1 MTGPEPSRPEPR
13 GPEPALAFWRAAREA
28 APGRARVEIDTL
40 IAVAARLMRDTGLS
54 GRPSDF
60 VAEAVR
66 TLADAGELILPSDAT
81 AKARRVNYDWR
92 CTPALPLFVTAVRA
106 PLLRPPA
113 LRREHAWHRD
123 LAFLAAERRLDKPE
137 IWLAIDAWLKR
148 SGGGTD
154 VVSIRERSF
163 EIFHDEKQLDAA
175 LGYKFFRTGA
185 ITLRRLRCEEVPEP
199 LAARFCRTARWRSAL
214 VIENKDT
221 FRSAC
226 LINAELRLF
235 AAVIFGEGD
244 AFPKRAP
251 DLLLLSEESPFDEV
265 QYFGDIDAAGFDIA
279 ARAEQAVLALGGHF
293 AFRPAAD
300 LYRALLAAGTPVGKY
315 GAMTATARDFL
326 QHHGLERL
334 DSGSL
339 DGRRI
344 PQEALARPA
353 LRAVLEN
360 IRR

>member
-1 MTGPEPSRPEPR
+1 MTGLELTEPES
-13 GPEPALAFWRAAREA
+13 ALAFWRAAREA
-28 APGRARVEIDTL
+28 APGRARIEIDTL

-66 TLADAGELILPSDAT
+66 TLADAGELILPSAAT
-81 AKARRVNYDWR
+81 AKARQANYDWR
-92 CTPALPLFVTAVRA
+92 CTPALPLFVTAVQARS
-106 PLLRPPA
+106 PRPPA
-113 LRREHAWHRD
+113 LRREHAWHPD

-137 IWLAIDAWLKR
+137 VWLAIDDWLKR
-148 SGGGTD
+148 SGDGTD

-163 EIFHDEKQLDAA
+163 EIFRDEKQLDAS

-185 ITLRRLRCEEVPEP
+185 ITLQRLRCEEVPEP
-199 LAARFCRTARWRSAL
+199 LAARFCRTARLRSAL

-265 QYFGDIDAAGFDIA
+265 RYFGDIDAAGFDIA
-279 ARAEQAVLALGGHF
+279 ARAEQAVLALDRRF
-293 AFRPAAD
+293 AFRPAAG
-300 LYRALLAAGTPVGKY
+300 LYHALLAAGTPVGEY
-315 GAMTATARDFL
+315 GAMTSAARGFL
-326 QHHGLERL
+326 QRHGLERL
-334 DSGSL
+334 DGGSL
-339 DGRRI
+339 SGQRI

-353 LRAVLEN
+353 LRAALKD
-360 IRR
+360 IQL